1 MAAILPVAFRN
12 LSSHD
17 LGTRETFPS
26 VRRFGSRLRLSGSGK
41 GDVMLRTSGSNP
53 DRIDRLKVAAMFVV
67 GVLLV
72 GNSYLITMGK
82 VELDFLK
89 VDLSSGPS
97 KARDS
102 AIIPQVETY
111 IPPR

>member
-1 MAAILPVAFRN
+1 
-12 LSSHD
+12 
-17 LGTRETFPS
+17 
-26 VRRFGSRLRLSGSGK
+26 
-41 GDVMLRTSGSNP
+41 MLRTSRSAQ
-53 DRIDRLKVAAMFVV
+53 DRIDRLKVAAMFAV
-67 GVLLV
+67 GALLV

-89 VDLSSGPS
+89 IDLTRAPS
-97 KARDS
+97 KASDS